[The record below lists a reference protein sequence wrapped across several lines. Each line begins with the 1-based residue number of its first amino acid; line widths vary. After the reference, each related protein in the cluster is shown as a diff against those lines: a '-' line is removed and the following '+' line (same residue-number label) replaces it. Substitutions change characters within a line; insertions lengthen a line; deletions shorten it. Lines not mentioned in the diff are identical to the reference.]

1 MLEKSFKSLPTFG
14 LLLLLLT
21 ATFSTQA
28 QSADKMV
35 VNIPFEFSAG
45 DTRLPA
51 GEYSVKR
58 TSATAST
65 FTIQRTDSSA
75 AVIVLAVGT
84 LGGGAEQ
91 QGGGCIV
98 LRRYGH
104 MYFLAQVWMLDRS
117 TGSQIPESRSERRLR
132 REVAAKD
139 SRPEQIVLL
148 AGRR

>member
-1 MLEKSFKSLPTFG
+1 MLERSLKTLPRLG
-14 LLLLLLT
+14 LFLLLLT
-21 ATFSTQA
+21 ASYSAQA
-28 QSADKMV
+28 QSADRMV
-35 VNIPFEFSAG
+35 VTIPFEFSAG
-45 DTRLPA
+45 DKRLPA

-58 TSATAST
+58 TSATASA

-75 AVIVLAVGT
+75 AAIVLAAVT

-91 QGGGCIV
+91 QGGPRLV
-98 LRRYGH
+98 LRRYGDV
-104 MYFLAQVWMLDRS
+104 YFLAQVWMPDRN

-139 SRPEQIVLL
+139 GRSEQVVLL

>member
-1 MLEKSFKSLPTFG
+1 MLVKSLKSLPRLG
-14 LLLLLLT
+14 LFLLLLT
-21 ATFSTQA
+21 ASYSAQA
-28 QSADKMV
+28 QSADRMV

-45 DTRLPA
+45 NVRLPA

-58 TSATAST
+58 TSATASA

-75 AVIVLAVGT
+75 AAIVLAVGT
-84 LGGGAEQ
+84 VGGGAEQ
-91 QGGGCIV
+91 QGGARLV

-104 MYFLAQVWMLDRS
+104 MYFLAQVWMPGRG

-132 REVAAKD
+132 REVSAKD
-139 SRPEQIVLL
+139 GRPEQVVLL